1 MSRLDPEMT
10 REGLKEYVRELLG
23 VDCDVEHVKA
33 NLPSY
38 SSFVITV
45 SKSHKA
51 ALLDPDAWAVLSY
64 ARFMVRLCPPRITR

>member
-23 VDCDVEHVKA
+23 VDCDVKHVKA
-33 NLPSY
+33 KFPSS

-51 ALLDPDAWAVLSY
+51 ALLDPDAWEEGLITPVLWSGC
-64 ARFMVRLCPPRITR
+64 ARRG